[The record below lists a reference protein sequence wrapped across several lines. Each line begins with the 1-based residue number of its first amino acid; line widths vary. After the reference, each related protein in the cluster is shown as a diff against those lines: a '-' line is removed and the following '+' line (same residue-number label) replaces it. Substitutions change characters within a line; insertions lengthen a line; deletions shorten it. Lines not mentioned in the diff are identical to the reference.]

1 MIGLDDMP
9 HTRVQGA
16 DETPPGRS
24 PRRRPLAIGAGAAV
38 LAGVALVAAY
48 TAGQGHG
55 GGSAVPPAG
64 IVPPAGVVPGGPG
77 ATRPGG
83 LQLVAGVP
91 VGYAHT
97 DAGAVSAATNYAI
110 AYGGPA
116 MFVPAQRRII
126 VDATTDPA
134 TRAAQQVQQDQ
145 QTALY
150 SATAD
155 KFGLDQQGRP
165 TAPGVEFVARE
176 LPVGARL
183 VAYTPDTAVVAVWE
197 DGLVGLAGTGTT
209 RPVQEGW
216 GTTTVTLRWA
226 AGDWKW
232 TAGSF
237 TPGPTPITGV
247 QTPSDPQAIAD
258 AVDEFGGFSY
268 ARL

>member
-1 MIGLDDMP
+1 MIDLDDIP
-9 HTRVQGA
+9 HTRVEGA
-16 DETPPGRS
+16 DEAPPGRPS
-24 PRRRPLAIGAGAAV
+24 RRPLAIGAGAAV
-38 LAGVALVAAY
+38 LAGVAMLAAY
-48 TAGQGHG
+48 TAGQGHR
-55 GGSAVPPAG
+55 GGSAVRPVG
-64 IVPPAGVVPGGPG
+64 IVPTAATPSGPE
-77 ATRPGG
+77 AARPGG

-97 DAGAVSAATNYAI
+97 DAGAISAATNYAVV
-110 AYGGPA
+110 YGGSA
-116 MFVPAQRRII
+116 MFVPTLRRAI

-134 TRAAQQVQQDQ
+134 TRAAQQEQQS
-145 QTALY
+145 ALY

-165 TAPGVEFVARE
+165 TAPGAEFVARE

-197 DGLVGLAGTGTT
+197 NGLVGLAGTGTT

-226 AGDWKW
+226 ARDWKW

-258 AVDEFGGFSY
+258 AVDQFGGLSY

>member
-1 MIGLDDMP
+1 VISLEDQP
-9 HTRVQGA
+9 QTRVPGGA
-16 DETPPGRS
+16 QAPAGRPS
-24 PRRRPLAIGAGAAV
+24 RRPVLIGAGLAV
-38 LAGVALVAAY
+38 LLAGSLLGAY
-48 TAGQGHG
+48 SAG
-55 GGSAVPPAG
+55 GGNDAGRAVR
-64 IVPPAGVVPGGPG
+64 PAGVVPPITTPRDISAAQTGGP
-77 ATRPGG
+77 
-83 LQLVAGVP
+83 QLVAGVP
-91 VGYAHT
+91 VGYSHT
-97 DAGAVSAATNYAI
+97 QAGAISAATNYAI

-116 MFVPAQRRII
+116 MFVPAKRRAI

-134 TRAAQQVQQDQ
+134 VRATQQAQQG
-145 QTALY
+145 ALY

-247 QTPSDPQAIAD
+247 QTPSDPQTIAD
-258 AVDEFGGFSY
+258 AVDQFAGFSY

>member
-1 MIGLDDMP
+1 VISLEDQP
-9 HTRVQGA
+9 QTRVQGA
-16 DETPPGRS
+16 R
-24 PRRRPLAIGAGAAV
+24 
-38 LAGVALVAAY
+38 
-48 TAGQGHG
+48 
-55 GGSAVPPAG
+55 PPAG
-64 IVPPAGVVPGGPG
+64 RSSRRPVLIGAALAVLLAGSLLGAYGAGGGNDAGRAVRPAGVVPPSTPPREVS
-77 ATRPGG
+77 AARTEG

-91 VGYAHT
+91 VGYSHT
-97 DAGAVSAATNYAI
+97 EAGAISAATNYAI

-116 MFVPAQRRII
+116 MFVPAQRRAI

-134 TRAAQQVQQDQ
+134 VWATQQAQQA
-145 QTALY
+145 ALY

-183 VAYTPDTAVVAVWE
+183 VAYTADAADTAVVAVWE
-197 DGLVGLAGTGTT
+197 DGLVGLAGAGTT

-247 QTPSDPQAIAD
+247 QTPSDPQSIAD
-258 AVDEFGGFSY
+258 AVEQFAGFFY

>member
-1 MIGLDDMP
+1 VISLEDQP
-9 HTRVQGA
+9 HTRVHDGA
-16 DETPPGRS
+16 QAPAGRS
-24 PRRRPLAIGAGAAV
+24 SRRPVLIGAALAV
-38 LAGVALVAAY
+38 LFAGSLIGAY
-48 TAGQGHG
+48 RAGGGNDAGQ
-55 GGSAVPPAG
+55 AVRPDG
-64 IVPPAGVVPGGPG
+64 IVPPITTSRDISA
-77 ATRPGG
+77 ARTGG

-91 VGYAHT
+91 VGYGHT
-97 DAGAVSAATNYAI
+97 PAGAISAATNYAI

-116 MFVPAQRRII
+116 MFVPAKRRAI

-134 TRAAQQVQQDQ
+134 VWATQQAQQG
-145 QTALY
+145 ALY

-165 TAPGVEFVARE
+165 TAAGVEFVARE

-247 QTPSDPQAIAD
+247 QTPSDPQTIAD
-258 AVDEFGGFSY
+258 AVDQFAGFSY

>member
-1 MIGLDDMP
+1 VIDLDDMP

-16 DETPPGRS
+16 DEAPPGRPS
-24 PRRRPLAIGAGAAV
+24 RRRPLAIGAGAAV
-38 LAGVALVAAY
+38 LAGVAMLAAY
-48 TAGQGHG
+48 TAGQGHRD
-55 GGSAVPPAG
+55 GSAVRPVG
-64 IVPPAGVVPGGPG
+64 IVPPAGVVPGGP
-77 ATRPGG
+77 AAARPGS

-91 VGYAHT
+91 VGYPHT

-134 TRAAQQVQQDQ
+134 TRAAQQVQ

-197 DGLVGLAGTGTT
+197 DGLVGLAGTETT

>member
-1 MIGLDDMP
+1 MIGLDDIP

-16 DETPPGRS
+16 DEAPPGRPS
-24 PRRRPLAIGAGAAV
+24 RRRPLAVGAGAAV

-55 GGSAVPPAG
+55 GGPAVPPAG
-64 IVPPAGVVPGGPG
+64 IVPPAAVVPGGPG
-77 ATRPGG
+77 AARPGG

-116 MFVPAQRRII
+116 MFVPAQRRAI
-126 VDATTDPA
+126 VDVTTDPA
-134 TRAAQQVQQDQ
+134 TRAAQQAQQS
-145 QTALY
+145 ALY

-268 ARL
+268 VRL

>member
-1 MIGLDDMP
+1 MIGLDDIP
-9 HTRVQGA
+9 HTRVEGA
-16 DETPPGRS
+16 DEAPPGRPS
-24 PRRRPLAIGAGAAV
+24 RRPLAIGAGAAV
-38 LAGVALVAAY
+38 LAGVAMLAAY
-48 TAGQGHG
+48 TAGQGHR
-55 GGSAVPPAG
+55 GGSAVRPVG
-64 IVPPAGVVPGGPG
+64 IVPTAATPSGPA
-77 ATRPGG
+77 AARPGG

-97 DAGAVSAATNYAI
+97 DAGAISAATNYAVV
-110 AYGGPA
+110 YGGSA
-116 MFVPAQRRII
+116 MFVPAQRRAI

-134 TRAAQQVQQDQ
+134 TRAAQQAQQS
-145 QTALY
+145 ALY

-197 DGLVGLAGTGTT
+197 NGLVGLAGTGTT

-258 AVDEFGGFSY
+258 AVDQFGGLSY

>member
-16 DETPPGRS
+16 DEPPPGRS
-24 PRRRPLAIGAGAAV
+24 PRRLLVIGGAGAG
-38 LAGVALVAAY
+38 AGVLLGFALLTAYAA
-48 TAGQGHG
+48 GEGHG
-55 GGSAVPPAG
+55 SGSAVPPG
-64 IVPPAGVVPGGPG
+64 GTVPPAGVTSGGP
-77 ATRPGG
+77 AAARTGG
-83 LQLVAGVP
+83 LQLAAGVP
-91 VGYAHT
+91 VGYVHT
-97 DAGAVSAATNYAI
+97 DAGAVSAATNYAVV
-110 AYGGPA
+110 YGGPA
-116 MFVPAQRRII
+116 MFVPAQRRAI

-134 TRAAQQVQQDQ
+134 TRAAQQEQ

-150 SATAD
+150 SATAE

-258 AVDEFGGFSY
+258 AVDQFGGFSY

>member
-1 MIGLDDMP
+1 VIELDDMP

-16 DETPPGRS
+16 DEAPPGRPS
-24 PRRRPLAIGAGAAV
+24 RRRPLAIGAGAAV
-38 LAGVALVAAY
+38 LAGVAMLAAY
-48 TAGQGHG
+48 TAGQGHRD
-55 GGSAVPPAG
+55 GSAVRPVW
-64 IVPPAGVVPGGPG
+64 IVPPAGVVPAGP
-77 ATRPGG
+77 AAARPRG

-91 VGYAHT
+91 IGYAHT
-97 DAGAVSAATNYAI
+97 DAGAVGAATNYAI

-116 MFVPAQRRII
+116 MFVPAQRRAI

-134 TRAAQQVQQDQ
+134 VRAAQQAQ

-150 SATAD
+150 TATAD

-237 TPGPTPITGV
+237 TPGPTPVTGV

-268 ARL
+268 ARLG

>member
-1 MIGLDDMP
+1 VIDLDDMP

-16 DETPPGRS
+16 DEAPPGRPS
-24 PRRRPLAIGAGAAV
+24 RRRPLAIGAGAAV
-38 LAGVALVAAY
+38 LAGVAMLAAY
-48 TAGQGHG
+48 TAGQGHR
-55 GGSAVPPAG
+55 GGSAVRPVG
-64 IVPPAGVVPGGPG
+64 IVPTAATPSGPE
-77 ATRPGG
+77 AARPGG

-134 TRAAQQVQQDQ
+134 TRAAQQAQQVQQS
-145 QTALY
+145 ALY

-183 VAYTPDTAVVAVWE
+183 VAYAPNTAVVAVWE

-226 AGDWKW
+226 ARDWKW

-258 AVDEFGGFSY
+258 AVDEFGDFSY

>member
-1 MIGLDDMP
+1 MISLEDQP
-9 HTRVQGA
+9 HTRVPGA
-16 DETPPGRS
+16 AQAPAGRPS
-24 PRRRPLAIGAGAAV
+24 RRPVLIGAGLAV
-38 LAGVALVAAY
+38 LLAGSLLGAY
-48 TAGQGHG
+48 RAGGGNDAGQ
-55 GGSAVPPAG
+55 AVRPAG
-64 IVPPAGVVPGGPG
+64 IVPPITTPRNISA
-77 ATRPGG
+77 ARTGG

-91 VGYAHT
+91 VGYSHT
-97 DAGAVSAATNYAI
+97 EAGAISAATNYAI

-116 MFVPAQRRII
+116 MFVPAKRRAI

-134 TRAAQQVQQDQ
+134 VRATQQAQQG
-145 QTALY
+145 ALY

-247 QTPSDPQAIAD
+247 QTPSDPQTIAD
-258 AVDEFGGFSY
+258 AVEQFAGFSY

>member
-1 MIGLDDMP
+1 VISLEDQP
-9 HTRVQGA
+9 RTRAQGDA
-16 DETPPGRS
+16 QAPAGRS
-24 PRRRPLAIGAGAAV
+24 SRRPVLIGAALAAL
-38 LAGVALVAAY
+38 LAGSLLGAY
-48 TAGQGHG
+48 STGGGNDAGQ
-55 GGSAVPPAG
+55 AVRPAG
-64 IVPPAGVVPGGPG
+64 IAPPITTPRNISA
-77 ATRPGG
+77 ARTGG

-91 VGYAHT
+91 VGYSHT
-97 DAGAVSAATNYAI
+97 QAGAISAATNYAI

-116 MFVPAQRRII
+116 MFVPAKRSAI

-134 TRAAQQVQQDQ
+134 VWATQQAQQA
-145 QTALY
+145 ALY

-247 QTPSDPQAIAD
+247 QTPSDPQTIAD
-258 AVDEFGGFSY
+258 AVDQFAGFSY

>member
-1 MIGLDDMP
+1 VISLEDQP
-9 HTRVQGA
+9 QTRVHGA
-16 DETPPGRS
+16 APAPAGRPS
-24 PRRRPLAIGAGAAV
+24 RRPVLIGAGLAV
-38 LAGVALVAAY
+38 LLAGSLLGAYRAGGDNAA
-48 TAGQGHG
+48 GH
-55 GGSAVPPAG
+55 AVRPAG
-64 IVPPAGVVPGGPG
+64 IVPPVTTPREVSA
-77 ATRPGG
+77 ARTGG

-91 VGYAHT
+91 VGYSHT
-97 DAGAVSAATNYAI
+97 QAGAISAATNYAI

-116 MFVPAQRRII
+116 MFVPAKRRAI

-134 TRAAQQVQQDQ
+134 VWATQQAQQA
-145 QTALY
+145 ALY

-155 KFGLDQQGRP
+155 KFGLDPQGRP

-197 DGLVGLAGTGTT
+197 DGLVGLAGMGTT

-247 QTPSDPQAIAD
+247 QTPSDPQTIAD
-258 AVDEFGGFSY
+258 AVDQFAGFSY

>member
-1 MIGLDDMP
+1 VISLEDQP
-9 HTRVQGA
+9 HTRVQGGPQA
-16 DETPPGRS
+16 PAGRS
-24 PRRRPLAIGAGAAV
+24 SRRPVLIGAALAV
-38 LAGVALVAAY
+38 LLAGSLLGAY
-48 TAGQGHG
+48 GAGGGNDAGQ
-55 GGSAVPPAG
+55 AVW
-64 IVPPAGVVPGGPG
+64 PAGVVPPITTPRDIS
-77 ATRPGG
+77 AARTGG

-91 VGYAHT
+91 VGYSHT
-97 DAGAVSAATNYAI
+97 QAGAVSAATNYAI

-116 MFVPAQRRII
+116 MFVPAQRRAI

-134 TRAAQQVQQDQ
+134 VWATQQAQQG
-145 QTALY
+145 ALY

-183 VAYTPDTAVVAVWE
+183 VAYTAGTAVVAVWE
-197 DGLVGLAGTGTT
+197 DGLVGLAGSGTT

-247 QTPSDPQAIAD
+247 QTPSDPQTIAD
-258 AVDEFGGFSY
+258 AVDQFAGFSY

>member
-1 MIGLDDMP
+1 VISLEDQP
-9 HTRVQGA
+9 HSRVQGGA
-16 DETPPGRS
+16 QAPGGRS
-24 PRRRPLAIGAGAAV
+24 SRRPVLIGAGLAV
-38 LAGVALVAAY
+38 LLAGSLLGAY
-48 TAGQGHG
+48 RAG
-55 GGSAVPPAG
+55 GGNDAGRAVR
-64 IVPPAGVVPGGPG
+64 PAGVVPPVTSPREVS
-77 ATRPGG
+77 AARTGG

-91 VGYAHT
+91 VGYSHT
-97 DAGAVSAATNYAI
+97 EAGAISAATNYAI

-116 MFVPAQRRII
+116 MFVPAKRRAI
-126 VDATTDPA
+126 VDATTDPVVW
-134 TRAAQQVQQDQ
+134 AAQQAQQG
-145 QTALY
+145 ALY

-197 DGLVGLAGTGTT
+197 DGLVGLAGMGTT

-247 QTPSDPQAIAD
+247 QTPSDPQTIAD
-258 AVDEFGGFSY
+258 AVDQFAGFSY

>member
-1 MIGLDDMP
+1 MIGLDDIP
-9 HTRVQGA
+9 HTRVEGA
-16 DETPPGRS
+16 DEAPPGRPS
-24 PRRRPLAIGAGAAV
+24 RRPLAIGAGAAV
-38 LAGVALVAAY
+38 LAGVAMLAAY
-48 TAGQGHG
+48 TAGQGHR
-55 GGSAVPPAG
+55 GGSAVRPVG
-64 IVPPAGVVPGGPG
+64 IVPTAATPSGPE
-77 ATRPGG
+77 AARPGG

-97 DAGAVSAATNYAI
+97 DAGAISAATNYAVV
-110 AYGGPA
+110 YGGSA
-116 MFVPAQRRII
+116 MFVPTLRRAI

-134 TRAAQQVQQDQ
+134 TRAAQQEQQS
-145 QTALY
+145 ALY

-197 DGLVGLAGTGTT
+197 NGLVGLAGTGTT

-258 AVDEFGGFSY
+258 AVDQFGGLSY

>member
-1 MIGLDDMP
+1 VIDLDDMP

-16 DETPPGRS
+16 DEAPGRPS
-24 PRRRPLAIGAGAAV
+24 LRRPLAIGAGAAV
-38 LAGVALVAAY
+38 LAGVAMLAAY
-48 TAGQGHG
+48 TAGEGHG
-55 GGSAVPPAG
+55 SGSAAPPAG
-64 IVPPAGVVPGGPG
+64 IVLPAGVVPGGPA
-77 ATRPGG
+77 ATRPGS

-116 MFVPAQRRII
+116 MFVPAQRRAI

-134 TRAAQQVQQDQ
+134 VRAAQQAQQS
-145 QTALY
+145 ALY

-183 VAYTPDTAVVAVWE
+183 VAYAPNTAVVAVWE

-226 AGDWKW
+226 ARDWKW

-258 AVDEFGGFSY
+258 AVDEFGDFSY

>member
-1 MIGLDDMP
+1 VISLEDQP
-9 HTRVQGA
+9 HTRLPGGPQA
-16 DETPPGRS
+16 PAGRS
-24 PRRRPLAIGAGAAV
+24 SRRPVLIGAALAV
-38 LAGVALVAAY
+38 LLAGSLLGAY
-48 TAGQGHG
+48 SAGGGNDAGQ
-55 GGSAVPPAG
+55 AVRPAG
-64 IVPPAGVVPGGPG
+64 IMPPITTPRDVSTAR
-77 ATRPGG
+77 TGG

-91 VGYAHT
+91 VGYSHT
-97 DAGAVSAATNYAI
+97 QAGAISAATNYAI

-116 MFVPAQRRII
+116 MFVPATRRAI

-134 TRAAQQVQQDQ
+134 VWATQQAQQG
-145 QTALY
+145 ALY

-183 VAYTPDTAVVAVWE
+183 VAYTPGTAVVAVWE

-216 GTTTVTLRWA
+216 GTTTVTLGWA

-247 QTPSDPQAIAD
+247 QTPSDPQTIAD
-258 AVDEFGGFSY
+258 AVEQFAGFSY

>member
-1 MIGLDDMP
+1 VIDLDDMP

-16 DETPPGRS
+16 DEAPPGRPS
-24 PRRRPLAIGAGAAV
+24 RRRPLAIGAGAAV
-38 LAGVALVAAY
+38 LAGVAMLAAY
-48 TAGQGHG
+48 TAGEGHG
-55 GGSAVPPAG
+55 SGSAAPPAG
-64 IVPPAGVVPGGPG
+64 IVLPAGVVPGGP
-77 ATRPGG
+77 AAARPGS

-116 MFVPAQRRII
+116 MFVPAQRRAI

-134 TRAAQQVQQDQ
+134 VRAAQQAQ

-183 VAYTPDTAVVAVWE
+183 VAYAPDTAVVTVWE

-258 AVDEFGGFSY
+258 AVDQFGGFSY